1 MFNSLPLVAQMPN
14 RLDGSYLACCF
25 EESMICCRYQY
36 LLYFSIAWLR
46 TTIAARAAIQI
57 VVVLFMF
64 LTLEVGHQPNPRR
77 AEASKVRNINNHK
90 VPTQPQHQVGHQDIR
105 WVGCTTTT
113 AIKNV

>member
-1 MFNSLPLVAQMPN
+1 MV
-14 RLDGSYLACCF
+14 
-25 EESMICCRYQY
+25 CCRAAAAA
-36 LLYFSIAWLR
+36 L
-46 TTIAARAAIQI
+46 IAARAAIQI

-113 AIKNV
+113 ALTKGTTATAIKNV